1 MSDSELDEE
10 FYQKYGDVVYVE
22 PDINLWERMKQMFG
36 YILYGDVTL
45 SKGFLNVPNKNKD
58 EVKEVQDNNDKEM
71 EVTHQGRSKEDGRV
85 SGPVVQDQEEEE
97 EEEQQPG
104 PVGVEP
110 VTKSL

>member
-71 EVTHQGRSKEDGRV
+71 EVTHQGRSEEVREI
-85 SGPVVQDQEEEE
+85 SGPTVPEEEE